1 MSARRKGFEKPSK
14 DFLISEYVTKQKT
27 IKQISEESGY
37 AVGTVFNYIKK
48 YGINTRHT
56 LSEEAKRKIGEA
68 NKGNH
73 YCLGRKLTPEQIAKI
88 SATNKGRWKNPSE
101 FGGHKKKRGDG
112 YIKVYCPSHPLA
124 TKDGYVMEHI
134 LVMEKHIGRTITRDE
149 VVHHKNHVRD
159 DNRIENLQLMTF
171 KEHASLHMK
180 ERWEEKKGVKT
191 Y

>member
-1 MSARRKGFEKPSK
+1 MNGRRKGFENPSK
-14 DFLISEYVTKQKT
+14 DFLISEYITKEKS
-27 IKQISEESGY
+27 IKQISEESNY
-37 AVGTVFNYIKK
+37 AVGTIYNYLKK
-48 YGINTRHT
+48 YGISTRHT
-56 LSEEAKRKIGEA
+56 LSEEARRKIGEA
-68 NKGNH
+68 KKGNH
-73 YCLGRKLTPEQIAKI
+73 YCLGRKLTPEQRAKI
-88 SATNKGRWKNPSE
+88 SATNKGRWKKPSE
-101 FGGHKKKRGDG
+101 FGGHKKKRSDG

-134 LVMEKHIGRTITRDE
+134 LVMEKQIGRTITRDE
-149 VVHHKNHVRD
+149 AVHHKNHVRD